1 MGSLE
6 PWSPGFLFAVEPGAR
21 SFHIRRL
28 VRVIA
33 LAKKTC
39 FVPVLS
45 LLFGRFGSRD
55 LKARGIPGWE
65 INLIS
70 WLGNQPILSSWLEN
84 FLCVF
89 LGKRNR

>member
-1 MGSLE
+1 M
-6 PWSPGFLFAVEPGAR
+6 AVETLKTEDDYKKKKKEKNP
-21 SFHIRRL
+21 FPLPNIRRL

-33 LAKKTC
+33 LAEKTC

-65 INLIS
+65 TNQFYLVGWEIS
-70 WLGNQPILSSWLEN
+70 
-84 FLCVF
+84 CVL

>member
-1 MGSLE
+1 MRDYFSYLYN
-6 PWSPGFLFAVEPGAR
+6 L
-21 SFHIRRL
+21 L
-28 VRVIA
+28 VRVIP
-33 LAKKTC
+33 LAEKIC

-70 WLGNQPILSSWLEN
+70 WLGNQPILSSWLGN
-84 FLCVF
+84 FLCVL

>member
-1 MGSLE
+1 M
-6 PWSPGFLFAVEPGAR
+6 
-21 SFHIRRL
+21 
-28 VRVIA
+28 
-33 LAKKTC
+33 

-45 LLFGRFGSRD
+45 LLFGRFASGD

-70 WLGNQPILSSWLEN
+70 WLGNQPILSSWLGN
-84 FLCVF
+84 FLCVL